1 MIPAIV
7 ETRAGI
13 VFGAIVTQVMIPI
26 ILQVTMVAMIMTI
39 IIAAIILTMS
49 TAKMIRIHHIAM
61 IHTQILMAKA
71 IAEPVV
77 GRNLKIYLRRL
88 IHQEENQTLV

>member
-1 MIPAIV
+1 MYFPS
-7 ETRAGI
+7 
-13 VFGAIVTQVMIPI
+13 VTSGLTATSA
-26 ILQVTMVAMIMTI
+26 LQVTMVAMIMTI
-39 IIAAIILTMS
+39 IIPAIILTMS
-49 TAKMIRIHHIAM
+49 MAKMIRIHHIAM

-88 IHQEENQTLV
+88 IRQEENQTLV